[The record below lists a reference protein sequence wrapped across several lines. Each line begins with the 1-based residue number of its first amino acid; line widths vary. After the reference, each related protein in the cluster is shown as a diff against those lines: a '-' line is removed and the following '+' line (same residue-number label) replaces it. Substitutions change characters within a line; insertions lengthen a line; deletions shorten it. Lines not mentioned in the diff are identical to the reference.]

1 MMEGDND
8 GSNDFNSN
16 EVVVVG
22 SCMIDFVGYAP
33 RLPKPGETIHGTE
46 FVTNFGGKGANQ
58 CVAAAKLGVSTTL
71 IARVGNDSWG
81 DKYLSNL
88 MKNEVDTSFVFKT
101 DGESTGIAQISVAES
116 GENQIVII
124 AGANKKLCIEDI
136 EEASEIIETAK
147 LLILQLETSVDVA
160 VKAMR
165 LCKGISILNGAPF
178 TTEYDPSLFELP
190 TIFCVNEHEASQ
202 FTKLPVTN
210 KREAEIAA
218 SRMISLGCKSVL
230 ITLGAEGAVFAEKT
244 SGNIFYVESPKVEC
258 VDSTGAGDAFIG
270 ALAYFLVRR
279 KDLPMEEMVEKAC
292 VVAADSVTRKG
303 TQPSFSD
310 ERILEKL
317 GI

>member
-1 MMEGDND
+1 MEGDND
-8 GSNDFNSN
+8 VCNDFNSN

-33 RLPKPGETIHGTE
+33 RLPNPGETIHGTE

-58 CVAAAKLGVSTTL
+58 CVAAAKLGLSTTL
-71 IARVGNDSWG
+71 VARVGNDSWG

-88 MKNEVDTSFVFKT
+88 MKNEVDTSYVFKT
-101 DGESTGIAQISVAES
+101 QGESTGIAQICVADS

-124 AGANKKLCIEDI
+124 AGANNKLSIEDI
-136 EEASEIIETAK
+136 EEASETIKSAK
-147 LLILQLETSVDVA
+147 LLILQLETSINVA

-165 LCKGISILNGAPF
+165 LCTGVCILNGAPY
-178 TTEYDPSLFELP
+178 TSEYDPSLFELP

-210 KREAEIAA
+210 KMEAEIAA
-218 SRMISLGCKSVL
+218 SRLISLGCKGVL
-230 ITLGAEGAVFAEKT
+230 ITLGAKGSVFAEKMT
-244 SGNIFYVESPKVEC
+244 GNIFYVESPKVDC

-270 ALAYFLVRR
+270 ALAYLLVRR
-279 KDLPMEEMVEKAC
+279 KELPMEEMVEKAC
-292 VVAADSVTRKG
+292 IVAADSVTRKG
-303 TQPSFSD
+303 TQPSFPD